1 MLSLQANDR
10 IRVNDAKINSAQFGQ
25 LYGKMQAISKN
36 ICTAQGVASI
46 NPINV

>member
-1 MLSLQANDR
+1 MN
-10 IRVNDAKINSAQFGQ
+10 NAKIHSGQFGV
-25 LYGKMQAISKN
+25 LYGKMSEISKN